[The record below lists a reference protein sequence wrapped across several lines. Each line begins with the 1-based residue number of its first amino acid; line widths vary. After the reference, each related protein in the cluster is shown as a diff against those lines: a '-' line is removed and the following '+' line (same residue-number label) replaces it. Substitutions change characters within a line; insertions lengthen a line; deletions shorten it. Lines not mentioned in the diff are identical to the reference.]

1 MASLVVDLHDKNLLS
16 SRFFLFMIIVEVTLI
31 SIEIATVSKFQGVFI
46 TDCGGG
52 VGSLLIVSILL
63 LQPQR

>member
-16 SRFFLFMIIVEVTLI
+16 SSFFFMITVEFTLI
-31 SIEIATVSKFQGVFI
+31 SIEIATVSKFQGVFV

-52 VGSLLIVSILL
+52 VESLLIVSILL

>member
-1 MASLVVDLHDKNLLS
+1 
-16 SRFFLFMIIVEVTLI
+16 MITVEFTLI
-31 SIEIATVSKFQGVFI
+31 SIEIATVSKFQGVFV

-52 VGSLLIVSILL
+52 VESLLIVSILL